1 MNFLKCQILNSI
13 DRPVHVVLDSL
24 VELDE
29 VLFRDDVVSV
39 QIQDVIEEIF
49 ELILLEICQQ
59 ILKVENFILY
69 FPSIKYS
76 GLPSH

>member
-1 MNFLKCQILNSI
+1 M
-13 DRPVHVVLDSL
+13 LDSL

>member
-1 MNFLKCQILNSI
+1 MYVGYLECQELNCI

-49 ELILLEICQQ
+49 ELILLEARQQ
-59 ILKVENFILY
+59 IL
-69 FPSIKYS
+69 
-76 GLPSH
+76 G